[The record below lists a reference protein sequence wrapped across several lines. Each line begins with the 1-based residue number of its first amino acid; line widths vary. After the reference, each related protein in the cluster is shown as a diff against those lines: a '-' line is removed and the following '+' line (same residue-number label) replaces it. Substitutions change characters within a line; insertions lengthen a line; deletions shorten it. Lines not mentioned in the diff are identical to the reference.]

1 MASYNDMARTVLDF
15 YTNPDQLVQYGG
27 WEKVFDPNNTY
38 SLEQAYEAIRNNPN
52 IQVIERTDGTVV
64 GWWNKS
70 TGSGSLVNGVGSL
83 PNSNTAGGSSA
94 SNALVNINTA
104 PVVTQAPGSTTWKI
118 ANAPAVGEKWATN
131 GGVSGAIL
139 TVMAGIKL
147 GLTFDAA
154 LYEVGKYTDIFTDE
168 QLAALNPDNW
178 KQIGSVVDEHW
189 TNAGYP
195 TIGKI
200 GRYVFDTLT
209 YVGQDYSSQTY
220 VDEDAFTYAAQYLY
234 ESGLLKGNS
243 PVAPTSSY
251 KGEFHELEGD
261 SYTNQLYY
269 KNAIESA
276 KVKYPDITFPI
287 YTYGEYVWDSPAR
300 NTLKVGY
307 IGLDSYYATKD
318 TEVNIESIT
327 PGEFVLG
334 GNPNGAVWK
343 SYNGTLIIDVTN
355 VYKQK
360 TVYWYFDKNTFKL
373 PTDVE
378 MEKVPHARFYASAPS
393 CFYSAAT
400 KGKYYSSPS
409 CFWYFNYSYQQG
421 IGSQQDATLPDFS
434 TATDFDSFKTLLK
447 QQYPDMWDSAI
458 TRDVLQPDGT
468 LKRFTYV
475 PVPTPNSKDWMDT
488 QPTGDGSQQSQKD
501 TVVNPD
507 MDTSIKDTISSSSSN
522 GPTTP
527 NPPDTGGGNS
537 PTVVPPVGKASSL
550 WSIYNPT
557 LEQVNQFGSWLW
569 SSNFVEQLK
578 KLFNDPMQA
587 IIGLHKVYSPVQT
600 SGQGTIKCGYL
611 DSNVPSKLV
620 SEQYVTVDCGSVD
633 LQEYFGNVF
642 DYPPYTEVSIYLP
655 FIGIQ
660 RLDPSDVMRST
671 ISVKYHIDVLSGAC
685 MAEVNVQRD
694 AAGGTLYTFTGD
706 AAVRYPVSSGS
717 YMSMVSSIVSAVAGT
732 AMIAVAPSTAGILGA
747 TAGVAHS
754 FFNARNNVQHS
765 GSFTGNAGAMGSKI
779 PYLIISRP
787 QTAMADKFETLSGYP
802 SNTFTPLS
810 ACKGFTQVKYCHVE
824 NLNATDSEKQEIEQ
838 LLKEGVIL

>member
-1 MASYNDMARTVLDF
+1 MASYGDMARTVLDY
-15 YTNPDQLVQYGG
+15 YTDPEQLVQYGG

-38 SLEQAYEAIRNNPN
+38 SLEQAYEAVRNDPN
-52 IQVIERTDGTVV
+52 IQIIERTDGTVV

-70 TGSGSLVNGVGSL
+70 TGSSSRINDVGSL
-83 PNSNTAGGSSA
+83 PNSNTAGGSVS
-94 SNALVNINTA
+94 SNALININTS
-104 PVVTQAPGSTTWKI
+104 PVVTQVPGSTSFKI
-118 ANAPAVGEKWATN
+118 ANAPAVGEKWVTN

-139 TVMAGIKL
+139 TVMTGLKL

-168 QLAALNPDNW
+168 QLEALNPDNW
-178 KQIGSVVDEHW
+178 RQIGSVVDEHW
-189 TNAGYP
+189 TEAGYP

-220 VDEDAFTYAAQYLY
+220 VDEDAFTYAAQYLQK
-234 ESGLLKGNS
+234 KGMFSNGTT
-243 PVAPTSSY
+243 VDTSSIEQGSMPY
-251 KGEFHELEGD
+251 SVSDFLLNVGD
-261 SYTNQLYY
+261 S
-269 KNAIESA
+269 IS
-276 KVKYPDITFPI
+276 F
-287 YTYGEYVWDSPAR
+287 
-300 NTLKVGY
+300 
-307 IGLDSYYATKD
+307 
-318 TEVNIESIT
+318 
-327 PGEFVLG
+327 
-334 GNPNGAVWK
+334 
-343 SYNGTLIIDVTN
+343 
-355 VYKQK
+355 
-360 TVYWYFDKNTFKL
+360 
-373 PTDVE
+373 TD
-378 MEKVPHARFYASAPS
+378 
-393 CFYSAAT
+393 
-400 KGKYYSSPS
+400 
-409 CFWYFNYSYQQG
+409 
-421 IGSQQDATLPDFS
+421 GSQQIQYTADSGNPRIAWFDPATILFASDSQFTIRQTTPSSSSVLKGIKQNYYGYTLYIFSIGIGVINATLEKSYFKNGALISNAVAEALVLMAYGSVVRRPDGVNTQSGSTLPDFS

-475 PVPTPNSKDWMDT
+475 PVPTPNATDWMDT
-488 QPTGDGSQQSQKD
+488 RPTGDGSQQSQKD
-501 TVVNPD
+501 TVVSPD

-522 GPTTP
+522 GPTNP

-578 KLFNDPMQA
+578 KLFSDPMQA

-611 DSNVPSKLV
+611 DSGVTSKLV

-655 FIGIQ
+655 FIGI
-660 RLDPSDVMRST
+660 RHLDPSDVMRST
-671 ISVKYHIDVLSGAC
+671 ISVTYHIDVLTGAC
-685 MAEVNVQRD
+685 LAEVNVQRD
-694 AAGGTLYTFTGD
+694 SAGGTLYTFSGD
-706 AAVRYPVSSGS
+706 AAIRYPVSSGS
-717 YMSMVSSIVSAVAGT
+717 YMGIVSGL
-732 AMIAVAPSTAGILGA
+732 I
-747 TAGVAHS
+747 GVATSVVSGNLLPALGGVTRLHT
-754 FFNARNNVQHS
+754 NVDRS

-787 QTAMADKFETLSGYP
+787 QTAMADQFETLSGYP
-802 SNTFTPLS
+802 SNTYTPLS

-824 NLNATDSEKQEIEQ
+824 NLNATDAEKQEIEQ

>member
-52 IQVIERTDGTVV
+52 IQIIERTDGTVV

-70 TGSGSLVNGVGSL
+70 TGSGSLVNDLGSL
-83 PNSNTAGGSSA
+83 PNSNTAGGSVA

-104 PVVTQAPGSTTWKI
+104 PVVTQVPGSTSFKI
-118 ANAPAVGEKWATN
+118 ANAPAVGEKWGTN

-139 TVMAGIKL
+139 TVMSGIKL

-168 QLAALNPDNW
+168 QLEALNPDNW

-189 TNAGYP
+189 TEAGYP

-200 GRYVFDTLT
+200 GRFVFDTLT

-220 VDEDAFTYAAQYLY
+220 VDEDAFSYSAWYLQNVGAFNTLIKVDFSNIDQSKLNNPNNIISINPGINTFVAEHPSVPRLNRNY
-234 ESGLLKGNS
+234 EFRNNS
-243 PVAPTSSY
+243 NPVYTCWFLQDPT
-251 KGEFHELEGD
+251 KL
-261 SYTNQLYY
+261 N
-269 KNAIESA
+269 SA
-276 KVKYPDITFPI
+276 KAVALVSETAFEYRESERFSWQVSPSKAYTGGYSGSFYGVFATGESTLLVSKPPLSYCSNWSKLNINDI
-287 YTYGEYVWDSPAR
+287 
-300 NTLKVGY
+300 
-307 IGLDSYYATKD
+307 
-318 TEVNIESIT
+318 
-327 PGEFVLG
+327 
-334 GNPNGAVWK
+334 
-343 SYNGTLIIDVTN
+343 GTLILKGTISS
-355 VYKQK
+355 
-360 TVYWYFDKNTFKL
+360 
-373 PTDVE
+373 
-378 MEKVPHARFYASAPS
+378 ASMIP
-393 CFYSAAT
+393 
-400 KGKYYSSPS
+400 
-409 CFWYFNYSYQQG
+409 G
-421 IGSQQDATLPDFS
+421 IGTQNDSILPDLS
-434 TATDFDSFKTLLK
+434 SGTDLESFKTLLK
-447 QQYPDMWDSAI
+447 QQYPDMWDGAV

-468 LKRFTYV
+468 MKRFTYV
-475 PVPTPNSKDWMDT
+475 PVPIPNSKDWMDT

-507 MDTSIKDTISSSSSN
+507 MNDSIKNTISSSGSTGSDN
-522 GPTTP
+522 P
-527 NPPDTGGGNS
+527 NPPDTGGGSS

-611 DSNVPSKLV
+611 DSGVPSKLV
-620 SEQYVTVDCGSVD
+620 SEQYVTIDCGSVD

-655 FIGIQ
+655 FIGV
-660 RLDPSDVMRST
+660 RHLDPSDVMRST
-671 ISVKYHIDVLSGAC
+671 ISVIYHIDVLTGAC
-685 MAEVNVQRD
+685 LAEVNVQRD
-694 AAGGTLYTFTGD
+694 AAGGTLYTFSGD

-717 YMSMVSSIVSAVAGT
+717 YMGIVSGL
-732 AMIAVAPSTAGILGA
+732 I
-747 TAGVAHS
+747 GVATSVVSGNILPALGGVTRLHT
-754 FFNARNNVQHS
+754 NVDRS

-787 QTAMADKFETLSGYP
+787 QTAMADQFETLSGYP
-802 SNTFTPLS
+802 SNTYTPLS

-824 NLNATDSEKQEIEQ
+824 NLNATDVEKQEIEQ

>member
-52 IQVIERTDGTVV
+52 IQIIERTDGTIV

-70 TGSGSLVNGVGSL
+70 TGSSSLVNDVGSL
-83 PNSNTAGGSSA
+83 PNSNTAGGSVT
-94 SNALVNINTA
+94 SNALVNINTS
-104 PVVTQAPGSTTWKI
+104 PVVTQVPGSTNFKI
-118 ANAPAVGEKWATN
+118 ANAPAVGEKWGTN

-139 TVMAGIKL
+139 TIMAGIKL

-168 QLAALNPDNW
+168 QLEALNPDNW

-189 TNAGYP
+189 TEAGYP

-220 VDEDAFTYAAQYLY
+220 VDEDAFAYSAWYLWQSNMFNSSYSVKPGTYTVNKKISINDYNIVLPEPYKSQLINYFKNTNVCAITTSLTLSGTSYDFEVFSTRTPYDVTISKEKIDSRGHTVHEFTGHNFDYYSGYVYADRVSASYRRNYGPFEAVIGPSYPDQYTYTSLV
-234 ESGLLKGNS
+234 EAVS
-243 PVAPTSSY
+243 PV
-251 KGEFHELEGD
+251 
-261 SYTNQLYY
+261 
-269 KNAIESA
+269 
-276 KVKYPDITFPI
+276 
-287 YTYGEYVWDSPAR
+287 R
-300 NTLKVGY
+300 
-307 IGLDSYYATKD
+307 
-318 TEVNIESIT
+318 
-327 PGEFVLG
+327 
-334 GNPNGAVWK
+334 
-343 SYNGTLIIDVTN
+343 
-355 VYKQK
+355 
-360 TVYWYFDKNTFKL
+360 
-373 PTDVE
+373 
-378 MEKVPHARFYASAPS
+378 
-393 CFYSAAT
+393 
-400 KGKYYSSPS
+400 
-409 CFWYFNYSYQQG
+409 G
-421 IGSQQDATLPDFS
+421 IGQQDGAILPDFS
-434 TATDFDSFKTLLK
+434 TATDLNSFKTLLK
-447 QQYPDMWDSAI
+447 QQYPDMWDGAV

-475 PVPTPNSKDWMDT
+475 PVPVPNSKDWMDT

-507 MDTSIKDTISSSSSN
+507 MDTSIKDTISSSGSTGSD
-522 GPTTP
+522 TP
-527 NPPDTGGGNS
+527 NPPDTGGGSS

-578 KLFNDPMQA
+578 KLFSDPMQA

-611 DSNVPSKLV
+611 DSGVPSKLV
-620 SEQYVTVDCGSVD
+620 SEQYVTIDCGSVD

-655 FIGIQ
+655 FIGV
-660 RLDPSDVMRST
+660 RHLDPSDVMRST
-671 ISVKYHIDVLSGAC
+671 ISVTYHIDVLTGAC
-685 MAEVNVQRD
+685 LAEVNVKRD
-694 AAGGTLYTFTGD
+694 AAGGTLYTFSGD

-717 YMSMVSSIVSAVAGT
+717 YMGIVSGL
-732 AMIAVAPSTAGILGA
+732 I
-747 TAGVAHS
+747 GVATSVVSGNLLPALGGVTRLHT
-754 FFNARNNVQHS
+754 NVDRS
-765 GSFTGNAGAMGSKI
+765 GSFTGNAGAMGSKV

-787 QTAMADKFETLSGYP
+787 QTAMADQFETLSGYP
-802 SNTFTPLS
+802 SNTYTPLS

-824 NLNATDSEKQEIEQ
+824 NLNATDAEKQEIEQ